1 MPLRDRDV
9 SFTGLAPGPATA
21 GTAGWVSG
29 ADAACIAEEGSAN
42 EGGFG
47 FTDFLQSGKV
57 ITGLNDEA
65 GTNIC
70 TISVGFGFKKQVD
83 LGSFVVNL
91 RISVQ
96 IRLQTLSIFLDS

>member
-29 ADAACIAEEGSAN
+29 ADAAGIAEEGSAN

-47 FTDFLQSGKV
+47 FTGFLQSGKI

-65 GTNIC
+65 STNIC